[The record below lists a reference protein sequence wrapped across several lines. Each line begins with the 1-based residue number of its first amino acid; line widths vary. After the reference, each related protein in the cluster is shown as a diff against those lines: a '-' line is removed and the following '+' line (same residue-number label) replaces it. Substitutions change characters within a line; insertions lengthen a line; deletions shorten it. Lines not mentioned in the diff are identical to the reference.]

1 MRLPIQSQRE
11 VLRLACESSL
21 SNREIGRLAKVS
33 HNTVRAIRD
42 QLTLGGQTWEQLRH
56 LDDKELAERLHTQPR
71 PTAQRKV
78 YPSWIAIHEQLKLPD
93 ITLELLW
100 QEFRETEPDGPSYA
114 QFTRVYREWVNK
126 QKLSMRQIHLPGD
139 KCFVDFCGRTMPV
152 TNPDTGAVS
161 QAQVFV
167 ATLGAS
173 GYIFATAVENQ
184 TTPNWLRCN
193 VLALEYFDGVPR
205 FIVPDN
211 LKSAI
216 TKNTRDQVVLNRAY
230 SELSEHYGF
239 QIFPATPRKPKD
251 KSLGEIAVQ
260 IVQRFVLARLRA
272 RTFFSLDELNE
283 QIEFWVDQLN
293 NRVTRTYP
301 KSRASRYLELDYPAL
316 GPLPEQR
323 YSYSQ
328 WVYQVRVGTDYHVEF
343 EQHSYSVPYHFAN
356 LFVDLRVRDD
366 WLDIVYQRRVISTHK
381 LGLNRGI
388 STLNEHLAPNHSQF
402 QDSQPDALVA
412 SAESVGQETLR
423 YVKDNLARRRD
434 FATGMKAVIGLKR
447 DVRKGDISPS
457 RLESACAYANSLNI
471 LSSERLRSI
480 IRNESDL
487 RPSFQRSAP
496 LVEHTNIRGAE
507 YYASQGDEPL

>member
-1 MRLPIQSQRE
+1 MKLTITTQRE
-11 VLRLACESSL
+11 VLRLACDPKL
-21 SNREIGRLAKVS
+21 SNREIGRLTKVS
-33 HNTVRAIRD
+33 HNTVRTIRD
-42 QLTLGGQTWEQLRH
+42 QLALCGQSWEELRH
-56 LDDKELAERLHTQPR
+56 LDDKALAERLHIHPR
-71 PTAQRKV
+71 ISTQRKT
-78 YPSWIAIHEQLKLPD
+78 YPSWPVIHEQLKLPD

-100 QEFRETEPDGPSYA
+100 QEFRTTEPEGASYA

-152 TNPDTGAVS
+152 TNPDTGLVT

-173 GYIFATAVENQ
+173 GYIFATAVDSQ
-184 TTPNWLRCN
+184 TTPDWLKCN
-193 VLALEYFDGVPR
+193 VLALEFFDGVPR
-205 FIVPDN
+205 FVVPDN
-211 LKSAI
+211 LKSAVTRN
-216 TKNTRDQVVLNRAY
+216 TKDQVILNRAY
-230 SELSEHYGF
+230 AELSEHYGF
-239 QIFPATPRKPKD
+239 QIYPARPRKPKD

-272 RTFFSLDELNE
+272 STFFSLDELNE
-283 QIEFWVDQLN
+283 KIGYWVEQLN

-301 KSRASRYLELDYPAL
+301 KSRTSRFLELDYLAL
-316 GPLPEQR
+316 NPLPEHR

-328 WVYQVRVGTDYHVEF
+328 WVYRVRVASDYHVEF
-343 EQHSYSVPYHFAN
+343 EEHWYSVPYHFAN
-356 LFVDLRVRDD
+356 LLVDLRVRDD
-366 WLDIVYQRRVISTHK
+366 WLDILHQRRIISSHK
-381 LGLNRGI
+381 INPDRGF
-388 STLNEHLAPNHSQF
+388 STLSEHLAPNHGHF
-402 QDSQPDALVA
+402 QDSQPEALLA
-412 SAESVGQETLR
+412 WAEGIGQETFR
-423 YVKDNLARRRD
+423 YVRDNLARRRD
-434 FATGMKAVIGLKR
+434 FATGLKAVIALKR
-447 DVRKGDISPS
+447 DVRKGDISPP

-496 LVEHTNIRGAE
+496 LVEHANIRGAE